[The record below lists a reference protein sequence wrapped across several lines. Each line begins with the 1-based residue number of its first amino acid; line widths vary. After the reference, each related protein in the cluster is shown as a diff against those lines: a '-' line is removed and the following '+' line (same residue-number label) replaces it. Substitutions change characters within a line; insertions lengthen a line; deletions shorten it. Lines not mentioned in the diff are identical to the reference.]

1 MEENNDKTIGYS
13 LPYIVRQKLG
23 VTRYRMAALLK
34 RTPAGYTGME
44 RESKKYSLRDISRLR
59 SMGKYSWEDFG
70 ALIDDL
76 VGEADE

>member
-1 MEENNDKTIGYS
+1 MDQNEPKTTVHS

-23 VTRYRMAALLK
+23 VTRYRMAALLR

-59 SMGKYSWEDFG
+59 TMGKYSWEDFG

-76 VGEADE
+76 SNVDE